1 MGYVE
6 VRGLIKR
13 FGSLPAVDEISLDVE
28 PHEIVAL
35 LGPSGCGK
43 TTTLRCIA
51 GLETPT
57 SGQISIAGQVVFS
70 AKKNI
75 PPESRDIGMVF
86 QSYAIWPHMTVFKN
100 VSYGLEMR
108 GRPKS
113 EIREKVIGIL
123 ELVGLPGME
132 GRYPSQLSGGQQQ
145 RVALA
150 RSLVAEPKILLFD
163 EPLSNLDAKLRE
175 HMRIELKD
183 LIKRVGITSIYVTHD
198 QVEAMAIADRIV
210 LMDRGKIVQLG
221 NARELYERPS
231 SGFIAEFLG
240 SINFLKARVV
250 EPKGSE
256 TTTGLV
262 KAVFDNGCEILF
274 PAPSSLTAR
283 EVTLGLRPEHVQL
296 YKEPKE
302 GPNLW
307 RAVVKKQVYM
317 GSIIQV
323 FAEIGQT
330 TLRIQTSLEVSR
342 EGEGIFL
349 GIDPQR
355 VIYIPDTP

>member
-6 VRGLIKR
+6 LRGLVKK
-13 FGSLPAVDEISLDVE
+13 FGPVAAVDEISLDVE
-28 PHEIVAL
+28 LREIVAL

-57 SGQISIAGQVVFS
+57 SGQISIAGQLIFS

-75 PPESRDIGMVF
+75 PPEARDIGMVF

-108 GRPKS
+108 RRSKS
-113 EIREKVIGIL
+113 EIREKVTGIL
-123 ELVGLPGME
+123 EMVGLPGME

-198 QVEAMAIADRIV
+198 QVEAMAISDRIV
-210 LMDRGKIVQLG
+210 LMDRGKIVQSG

-240 SINFLKARVV
+240 SINFIKAR
-250 EPKGSE
+250 
-256 TTTGLV
+256 
-262 KAVFDNGCEILF
+262 
-274 PAPSSLTAR
+274 SSNRRAARPPPVWPRPCLRTAAR
-283 EVTLGLRPEHVQL
+283 F
-296 YKEPKE
+296 
-302 GPNLW
+302 
-307 RAVVKKQVYM
+307 
-317 GSIIQV
+317 S
-323 FAEIGQT
+323 
-330 TLRIQTSLEVSR
+330 SR
-342 EGEGIFL
+342 LHLLSRGA
-349 GIDPQR
+349 R
-355 VIYIPDTP
+355 